1 MLAEGTRSKVQIFG
15 TNDDHMT
22 ALTNDIDAA
31 QVKPS
36 LFILYKPFKIP
47 INDPILILLNNPVLT
62 PIKPPFFWLP

>member
-1 MLAEGTRSKVQIFG
+1 
-15 TNDDHMT
+15 MT

-47 INDPILILLNNPVLT
+47 INDPILILLNNPCFDTYKTTLFLASLNNPCFDT
-62 PIKPPFFWLP
+62 SP